1 MKKAALFLALL
12 MIVSQAYGW
21 CYTATVDNL
30 LDEKSKSDLHPVQD
44 TAKMAGAINEGVN
57 KALLETQPMS
67 TLMTPVETV
76 RKESLKGVN
85 TITNTIWDALTL
97 RSFREK
103 KK

>member
-1 MKKAALFLALL
+1 MRKAALFLALL
-12 MIVSQAYGW
+12 MIVGQAYGW

-30 LDEKSKSDLHPVQD
+30 LNEKSKSDLHPVQD
-44 TAKMAGAINEGVN
+44 TAKTVNIVN
-57 KALLETQPMS
+57 KGINKALETQPMS

-76 RKESLKGVN
+76 RKETLKGAN
-85 TITNTIWDALTL
+85 TITNTLWDALTL